1 MTYVAIFVIAVGILM
16 MGQWIFLLIS
26 EKVPEMQTAP
36 LQIAFHITAEL
47 LTSIILIMGG
57 VCLLAN
63 SLFGYPLTL
72 FGLGLLMYTVINS
85 PGHFAQRREWPF
97 LVMFVILIVLTLVS
111 GSVLIASYGK
121 FTAAMIPLI

>member
-1 MTYVAIFVIAVGILM
+1 MTYVAIYAIAVGILM

-26 EKVPEMQTAP
+26 EKVPEIQTAP

-97 LVMFVILIVLTLVS
+97 LAMFSVLIVLTLIS
-111 GSVLIASYGK
+111 GSVLIANYSNF
-121 FTAAMIPLI
+121 FTVG